1 VTAPHGTTAPPPAMS
16 HREILVVLGGLMTGL
31 FLVAVSQTIVATAL
45 PTIAGELGGV
55 DLIAWIVT
63 AYLLAATVATPLF
76 GRISDLFGRDRI
88 FQAAIVIF
96 LVGSILSGFAVDMP
110 MLIGA
115 RAVQGVGA
123 GGVMALTMTIIGDIL
138 SPRERGR
145 YQGYLGAVFAL
156 SSVAGPLIGG
166 FLVDNLDWRWVFFVN
181 LPIGIVALL
190 VTRRVLRLPRHR
202 TERSIDYLGAALL
215 VTGVSALLLV
225 AAWGGTEHA
234 WTSPT
239 ILWLGIGGSVLSLAF
254 LLRQRLARE
263 PIIPLRLFSSP
274 TFSLVSAGAFVVGA
288 TMFGAIVFLPVF
300 LQLVTGASATAAG
313 LLMTPLMGGIV
324 LSSIV
329 SGRLITRTGRYKRYP
344 VAGTL
349 LIAVALALLSTMDAA
364 TSRPEAGAFM
374 AVLGIGLGMVM
385 QNLILVAQNDVPA
398 SDLGVATATVNFTRS
413 LGGSIGTAVFG
424 AIMAAGLTAKLSGAV
439 ATELDIDP
447 SALQGSP
454 QTILALDPEV
464 REVVVTAFS
473 DSVSTVFLTGV
484 PLALVAFVL
493 MLLIPERPLRETR
506 NIGSARVDVP
516 ATGIEPAAEPADTSL
531 RGSAA
536 APPS

>member
-439 ATELDIDP
+439 ATELDIDS